1 MSITVRDRENIDD
14 ESYMTA
20 YVNKILVEVLLED
33 KVVRQNIQ
41 TEEEMTEVISC
52 IKLYGNHNIEKM
64 IQMREAALSVIMTM
78 TRVGNLGQN
87 FPAKTLKIIELWTRQ
102 AQRPTQSI
110 EKQFDV
116 ICCTFSVCFR
126 YLGPAIRVIAR
137 DRIEADLLALKAK
150 LEAEIEA
157 EIAAHEAE
165 IYGEVKVEIE
175 DEDEPKAKAVV
186 EIEVEDK
193 TAEVYNDE
201 VNPSKPEVESEEHKQ
216 EEVVGSAEADKN
228 REEPQTGSQ

>member
-1 MSITVRDRENIDD
+1 MSITVRDRENIND

-20 YVNKILVEVLLED
+20 YVNKILIEVLLED

-41 TEEEMTEVISC
+41 TEEEMKEVISC
-52 IKLYGNHNIEKM
+52 IKLYGNHDIEKM

-78 TRVGNLGQN
+78 IRVGNLGQY
-87 FPAKTLKIIELWTRQ
+87 FPAKTSKIIEMWTRQ

-110 EKQFDV
+110 EEQFDV

-137 DRIEADLLALKAK
+137 DRIEADLLALKAE

-165 IYGEVKVEIE
+165 IYGEVEIE
-175 DEDEPKAKAVV
+175 DEDDTKAKAVA

-201 VNPSKPEVESEEHKQ
+201 VNPSKPEVEAEEHKQ
-216 EEVVGSAEADKN
+216 EEVLGSAEADKN
-228 REEPQTGSQ
+228 REEPKSFRKTL